1 VLTEQQQNGQNGQ
14 GQPRFSVDAN
24 SLQSGSENY
33 GGSLGMGKHGSGEIR
48 GSCEGSA
55 VGSGEVVGAPVVSKA
70 SERKE
75 LMSPGNA
82 ATFSAWGS
90 VTCAMAAC
98 FSPGV
103 TVLQQTPGKDWLQ
116 DFDTANMWVHILS
129 SFHGLVFQCS
139 CLSMYWLL
147 SVGTDV
153 VNRIASLIVIESW
166 TLLRLLPCC
175 H

>member
-1 VLTEQQQNGQNGQ
+1 M
-14 GQPRFSVDAN
+14 DAN

-55 VGSGEVVGAPVVSKA
+55 VGSGEVPVVSKA
-70 SERKE
+70 LDRKE
-75 LMSPGNA
+75 LMSLGNA

-103 TVLQQTPGKDWLQ
+103 TVL
-116 DFDTANMWVHILS
+116 H
-129 SFHGLVFQCS
+129 
-139 CLSMYWLL
+139 
-147 SVGTDV
+147 
-153 VNRIASLIVIESW
+153 
-166 TLLRLLPCC
+166 
-175 H
+175 